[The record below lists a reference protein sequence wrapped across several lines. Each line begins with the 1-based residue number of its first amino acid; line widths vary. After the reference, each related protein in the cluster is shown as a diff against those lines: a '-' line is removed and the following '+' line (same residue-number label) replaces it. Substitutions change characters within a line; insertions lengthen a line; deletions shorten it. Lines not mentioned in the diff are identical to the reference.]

1 MKGMEKSQAL
11 AFAGSGGSD
20 AATNFGQALGFL
32 AGQRGAAKDLAEE

>member
-20 AATNFGQALGFL
+20 AVTNFGRALGFPS
-32 AGQRGAAKDLAEE
+32 GERGAAKDLAGE